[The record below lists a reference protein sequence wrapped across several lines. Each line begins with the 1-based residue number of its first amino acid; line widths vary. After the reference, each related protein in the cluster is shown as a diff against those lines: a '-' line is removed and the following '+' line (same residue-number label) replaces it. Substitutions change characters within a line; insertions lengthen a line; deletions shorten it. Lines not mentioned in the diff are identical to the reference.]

1 MAGETVTRTG
11 DAAGA
16 GATDWDSLAHAE
28 EPEKSGFS
36 SGEAKPATHEEHE
49 AGAEKEK
56 SFNELELERIGR
68 LTGRVPDDPEVIKLN
83 LVLRYQKFQQYRA
96 LYDGQKSKHIMIQQ
110 ETYEDIATAKREL
123 EEAMYLYDETFR
135 KRDDEIAGLT
145 EEQRRHDIKD
155 KLRPDKHF
163 GEGEAT
169 TGNSWVK
176 ARIERGKVYD
186 GKRDAVEE
194 SRQAAAD
201 RLYDSLGKM
210 SEDIKGDE
218 IFLTYDLYKD
228 REPEGS
234 ISGRRDGY
242 EAGKDGLFIVDKDGH
257 SAPERPV
264 DWALYPH
271 APKAAE
277 APETA
282 DEPTGED
289 AGEGD
294 DKGGKG
300 GEDKGGKPKDEDG
313 EEPEGEGDGD
323 LTEEE
328 RARLIEEERAKEL
341 EKEKAKRAEIEAMS
355 EAEKNARL
363 RELLEEKARNAEKLK
378 KVDELIEE
386 YDELEREKAAIDEAL
401 EADMDTPLVAVSADF
416 TLDKKDL
423 AHDIAERQLNEE
435 TSRAG
440 LLKRLWKGTLFKKYY
455 ELKYTDELMEGE
467 RTVNVDGKELSVDEL
482 IAGRKDAA
490 ISRFVMS
497 VVEDSDGYIH
507 TKAGEKMEE
516 ADAETTAAI
525 RGAVEKFATAKIPEG
540 GSLDDLKREFAN
552 DMKRLKAE
560 ARDRGEDT
568 DELIFDNYLDVAMQ
582 ARMRV
587 EHGIAMEDVMEG
599 FKVVRAEARDGI
611 RTEAHRDCVDKII
624 NRIESSNAAGLV
636 PAEVLAIAFG
646 VTSALTQTGVRA
658 IAGAGAGIGASTLI
672 SGLRERNRITEDRA
686 RMLRDVANGM
696 SYEGQSA
703 DRPRSASARYE
714 QRIGGTLY
722 GVEKATSLAQRIEDA
737 MKAEGDARSEATLRA
752 IAEARVRIDFSD
764 AERKDLISY
773 SSEDARGKERLALDI
788 ATIRAEK
795 SLSEDDKKKLEAMK
809 AEIEEEL
816 TSGVDEKDADFRHM
830 RTAMAVR
837 KAGRTLILGASI
849 FLVSQEAMAAMDP
862 GKIGIL
868 EKYGIF
874 EKLGIRTPGNADNAS
889 ETLLASGFGLNRGG
903 TQYQTQPITLRSD
916 QQVEIDRLR
925 ANGYTETQIS
935 GPSTT
940 TTTTLQDVSP
950 SASTNQLRAV
960 YDGWANNGTSYSDGN
975 ELGLHVG
982 NGNLYATMGGT
993 STVNGQALDVDALS
1007 AAGRVKGYITVGG
1020 AKFEVAPTSGSGGL
1034 SWAENGVFTTTTGET
1049 IRAIGDHGEPLYQ
1062 YFEVAVDNGVDAD
1075 GLTHIIPLATHVGTN
1090 SFNGTMTQVVETTT
1104 TTPGLLQFV
1113 KTVAGSPRAITME
1126 GIAFAPETARTGLG
1140 AAKAA
1145 PKPAAPAGPAGG
1157 PATDGGEA
1165 PVPAEPVEE
1174 AEEAPAEEPAEEKP
1188 AEEKPAEEAP
1198 ATSSEGGDGGV
1209 GEPAPAEEGEP
1220 STSTASAELWADV
1233 MAHSEGIPPEVLS
1246 WLKEPDRIRSDIE
1259 DSEDAKKYSEWWEK
1273 QGEATRQA
1281 VGRIINLI
1289 FKANKESLF
1298 NGGDVISDFGDSFMN
1313 WMRMNHGGY
1322 LS

>member
-257 SAPERPV
+257 SVPERPV

-289 AGEGD
+289 AGEGG

-300 GEDKGGKPKDEDG
+300 GEDKGGKPEGEDG
-313 EEPEGEGDGD
+313 EEPEGEGDED

-363 RELLEEKARNAEKLK
+363 RELLEEKAKNAEKLK
-378 KVDELIEE
+378 KVDGLIEE
-386 YDELEREKAAIDEAL
+386 YDELEREKEAIDEAL
-401 EADMDTPLVAVSADF
+401 EAGMDTPLVAVSADF
-416 TLDKKDL
+416 THDKKDL
-423 AHDIAERQLNEE
+423 AHDMAERSLNEE

-440 LLKRLWKGTLFKKYY
+440 LLKRLWKGTLFKKYF
-455 ELKYTDELMEGE
+455 ELKYTAQFDSMAGAF
-467 RTVNVDGKELSVDEL
+467 

-507 TKAGEKMEE
+507 TKAGERMEE
-516 ADAETTAAI
+516 ADAETTATI

-552 DMKRLKAE
+552 EMKRLKAE

-587 EHGIAMEDVMEG
+587 EHGIAMEDVMKG

-624 NRIESSNAAGLV
+624 NRLESSNAAGLV
-636 PAEVLAIAFG
+636 PAEVFAIAFG
-646 VTSALTQTGVRA
+646 VTSALTQSGVRA

-703 DRPRSASARYE
+703 DRPRSAYARYE

-722 GVEKATSLAQRIEDA
+722 NVERATSLAQRIEDA
-737 MKAEGDARSEATLRA
+737 MKAEGDTRSEATLRA

-874 EKLGIRTPGNADNAS
+874 EKLGIKTPGNADNAS

-940 TTTTLQDVSP
+940 TTTTLQEVSP

-1174 AEEAPAEEPAEEKP
+1174 APAEEAEEAPTEEPAEEKP
-1188 AEEKPAEEAP
+1188 AEEKPAEEVP

-1246 WLKEPDRIRSDIE
+1246 WLKEPNRIRSDIE

-1281 VGRIINLI
+1281 VGRVVNLI